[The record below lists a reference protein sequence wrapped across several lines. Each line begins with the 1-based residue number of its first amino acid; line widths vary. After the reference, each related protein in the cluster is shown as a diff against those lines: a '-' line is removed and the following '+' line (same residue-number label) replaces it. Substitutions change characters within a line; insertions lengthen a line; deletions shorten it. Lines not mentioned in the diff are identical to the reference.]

1 MSLAFIVVNLRCYL
15 AKEKRNANS
24 GECRAT
30 STTIFISV
38 KLHFSILTG
47 PWLASASLGGSVHQD
62 LTKHFINKLIMWLG
76 GEEIG
81 EATTTTIFI
90 FGKLHSNILTGPR
103 IASASLGGP
112 VIKI

>member
-1 MSLAFIVVNLRCYL
+1 
-15 AKEKRNANS
+15 
-24 GECRAT
+24 
-30 STTIFISV
+30 
-38 KLHFSILTG
+38 
-47 PWLASASLGGSVHQD
+47 
-62 LTKHFINKLIMWLG
+62 MWLG

-90 FGKLHSNILTGPR
+90 FGKLHSNILTDSR